1 LRYVNPMPVGTKV
14 SMRQAYGKALIE
26 VARTNKNIVIIDA
39 DIFSPARAWFQK
51 EAPDRL
57 FEVGLT
63 EGNAI
68 SIAGGL
74 AAEGK
79 IPFVFN
85 MVFLLSTMYSQI
97 RQSVAEDKRNVKIIL
112 YSCGVSGVSGT
123 SHNYVEDFAVMRS
136 VPNFMVLAPADI
148 VELTKMIGLITEYNG
163 PVYMRFPRE
172 PPIPIVFEEGYP
184 VTLGKAFKV
193 KDGDDATIIT
203 TGSMVA
209 ESIIAANNLQDE
221 MDVGVLNVNC
231 LKPIDKKAIIDAAKP
246 GGLVFT
252 AEEHSIIGGLGEAVS
267 TVLSENYPV
276 PVVCIGVND
285 RFCPSGQW
293 DCKKY
298 YGLDSGSIVKTVE
311 KTWYEYTNYEQ
322 DRTCPIEVIIK

>member
-1 LRYVNPMPVGTKV
+1 MRYVNPTPVETKT

-26 VARTNKNIVIIDA
+26 VAKVNRNVVIIDS
-39 DIFSPARAWFQK
+39 DIISPARAWFQK

-68 SIAGGL
+68 SVASGL
-74 AAEGK
+74 ASEWK

-85 MVFLLSTMYSQI
+85 MGFLLSLMYSQI
-97 RQSVAEDKRNVKIIL
+97 RQSVAEDKRNVKIVC
-112 YSCGVSGVSGT
+112 YGCGVSGIAGA
-123 SHNYVEDFAVMRS
+123 SHNYVEDLAVMRS
-136 VPNFMVLAPADI
+136 IPNFMVLAPADI
-148 VELTKMIGLITEYNG
+148 VELTKMVGLITEYEG

-172 PPIPIVFEEGYP
+172 PPIPIVFEEDYP

-193 KDGDDATIIT
+193 KDGKDATIIA

-209 ESIIAANNLQDE
+209 ESLIAANKLQNK

-231 LKPIDKKAIIDAAKP
+231 LKPLDRQAIIDAAQP
-246 GGLVFT
+246 GLVFT
-252 AEEHSIIGGLGEAVS
+252 AEEHSIIGGLGEAVAA
-267 TVLSENYPV
+267 VLAEENPV
-276 PVVCIGVND
+276 PVMRIGVND

-298 YGLDSGSIVKTVE
+298 YGLNSDDVVNTVKQWVSH
-311 KTWYEYTNYEQ
+311 W
-322 DRTCPIEVIIK
+322 